1 MTTSNGNCSCT
12 SHTCVVLILIFILCF
27 RVSRCDVTSTLY
39 HEIVTKLLE
48 HAFHQEAISGLGEN
62 AFCALAELAW
72 NAQTAIHT
80 CRNLTFDNKFLVAR
94 CHLLLLLAQYSDSQ
108 LSCEHKWPQITEV
121 ISKSLQHSCSV
132 VSHHALEYLSCK
144 SLEAVEGFLPEV
156 IKIVCGVD
164 CDQDVLAKVCS

>member
-1 MTTSNGNCSCT
+1 M
-12 SHTCVVLILIFILCF
+12 VLILIFILCF
-27 RVSRCDVTSTLY
+27 RVSGCDVTSTLY

-48 HAFHQEAISGLGEN
+48 HAFHQEAISDLGEN
-62 AFCALAELAW
+62 AICGFAELAW

-80 CRNLTFDNKFLVAR
+80 YRNRTFDDKFLVAQ
-94 CHLLLLLAQYSDSQ
+94 CQLLLLLAWYSDSQ
-108 LSCEHKWPQITEV
+108 LSCEHQWPQIAEV

-156 IKIVCGVD
+156 IKIVCEVD
-164 CDQDVLAKVCS
+164 GNQDVLAKVCS

>member
-1 MTTSNGNCSCT
+1 M
-12 SHTCVVLILIFILCF
+12 VLILIFILCF

-62 AFCALAELAW
+62 VLRALAELAW
-72 NAQTAIHT
+72 NAQTVIHT
-80 CRNLTFDNKFLVAR
+80 YRNRTFDDKFLVAQ
-94 CHLLLLLAQYSDSQ
+94 CQLLLLLAWYSDSQ
-108 LSCEHKWPQITEV
+108 LSCEHQWPQIAEV

-156 IKIVCGVD
+156 IKIVCEVD
-164 CDQDVLAKVCS
+164 GNQDVLAKVCS